1 MIKDIVFNFLDYIE
15 EKFHFISK
23 DLQLVMCYTT
33 YLDFYTEVGYDYP
46 IQLGYDDNKKIDS
59 SKYSYHKNIWIDT
72 MESYFKDHEASWY
85 DIPDNVVGV
94 LVNPITGTLV

>member
-46 IQLGYDDNKKIDS
+46 IQVGYDDNKNIETYYGMEVKRDEEALPGLIYIVKDKIVLGV
-59 SKYSYHKNIWIDT
+59 
-72 MESYFKDHEASWY
+72 FK
-85 DIPDNVVGV
+85 IK
-94 LVNPITGTLV
+94 

>member
-46 IQLGYDDNKKIDS
+46 IQLGYDDNKNIETYYGMEVKRDEEALPGLIYIVKDKIVLGV
-59 SKYSYHKNIWIDT
+59 
-72 MESYFKDHEASWY
+72 FK
-85 DIPDNVVGV
+85 IK
-94 LVNPITGTLV
+94 

>member
-15 EKFHFISK
+15 EKFHFVSK

-46 IQLGYDDNKKIDS
+46 IQLGYDND
-59 SKYSYHKNIWIDT
+59 KNIETYYGMAVRKDEEALPDLIYIVKDKIVLGV
-72 MESYFKDHEASWY
+72 FK
-85 DIPDNVVGV
+85 IK
-94 LVNPITGTLV
+94 

>member
-15 EKFHFISK
+15 EKFHFMSK

-46 IQLGYDDNKKIDS
+46 IQLGYDDNKNIETYYGMEVKRDEEALPGLIYIVKDKIVLGV
-59 SKYSYHKNIWIDT
+59 
-72 MESYFKDHEASWY
+72 FK
-85 DIPDNVVGV
+85 IK
-94 LVNPITGTLV
+94 

>member
-15 EKFHFISK
+15 EKFHFMSK

-46 IQLGYDDNKKIDS
+46 IQLGYDDNKNIETYYGMEVKRDEEALPGLIYIVKDKIVLG
-59 SKYSYHKNIWIDT
+59 I
-72 MESYFKDHEASWY
+72 FK
-85 DIPDNVVGV
+85 IK
-94 LVNPITGTLV
+94 

>member
-15 EKFHFISK
+15 EKFHFVSK

-46 IQLGYDDNKKIDS
+46 IQLGYDND
-59 SKYSYHKNIWIDT
+59 KNIETYYGMAVRKDEEALPSLIYIVKDKIVLGV
-72 MESYFKDHEASWY
+72 FK
-85 DIPDNVVGV
+85 IK
-94 LVNPITGTLV
+94 

>member
-1 MIKDIVFNFLDYIE
+1 MIKDIIFNFLDYIE

-46 IQLGYDDNKKIDS
+46 IQLGYDDNKNIETYYGMEVKRDEEALPGLIYILKDKIVLGV
-59 SKYSYHKNIWIDT
+59 
-72 MESYFKDHEASWY
+72 FK
-85 DIPDNVVGV
+85 IK
-94 LVNPITGTLV
+94 

>member
-46 IQLGYDDNKKIDS
+46 IQLGYDDNKNIETYYGMEVKRDEEALPGLIYIVKDKIVLG
-59 SKYSYHKNIWIDT
+59 I
-72 MESYFKDHEASWY
+72 FK
-85 DIPDNVVGV
+85 IK
-94 LVNPITGTLV
+94 